1 MSLVTT
7 SELASFT
14 QLAIPAGTVTTQAQ
28 AACDRA
34 TALVRAYCRR
44 KITQTNESVTVTL
57 TSSMVDY
64 VVRGLVDRHLLDTI
78 LLPMTPVIS
87 ITSITIGGEVVTGYT
102 LRADG
107 SILLP
112 RGYPNGTT
120 ATVFY
125 VSGYPSTDYR
135 VEAARAV
142 AVRIAARLWTNPDS
156 RTSYTG
162 PEALNYQSTPDL
174 VRLLTADE
182 RAMLQPLVRMD
193 VVG

>member
-1 MSLVTT
+1 MSLVST
-7 SELASFT
+7 SELSTFT
-14 QLAIPAGTVTTQAQ
+14 QLAIPVGTVTTEAQ

-44 KITQTNESVTVTL
+44 TITQTTETVTVTL
-57 TSSMVDY
+57 TSSMDY

-87 ITSITIGGEVVTGYT
+87 ITSITIDGQAVSGYT

-120 ATVFY
+120 AAVVY

-135 VEAARAV
+135 VQAAKAV
-142 AVRIAARLWTNPDS
+142 AVRIAARLWTNPDA

-162 PEALNYQSTPDL
+162 PEALNYSSTPDL

>member
-1 MSLVTT
+1 MSLVST
-7 SELASFT
+7 SELSTFT
-14 QLAIPAGTVTTQAQ
+14 QLAIPVGTVTTEAQ

-44 KITQTNESVTVTL
+44 TITQTTETVTVTL
-57 TSSMVDY
+57 TSSMDY

-87 ITSITIGGEVVTGYT
+87 ITSITIGGQAVTGYT

-120 ATVFY
+120 ATVVY

-135 VEAARAV
+135 VQAAKAV

>member
-14 QLAIPAGTVTTQAQ
+14 QLTIPAGTVTTEAQ

-44 KITQTNESVTVTL
+44 TITQTTETVTVTL
-57 TSSMVDY
+57 TSSMDY

-87 ITSITIGGEVVTGYT
+87 ITSITIDGQAVTGYT

-120 ATVFY
+120 AAVVF
-125 VSGYPSTDYR
+125 VSGYSSTDYR
-135 VEAARAV
+135 VLAARAV

>member
-14 QLAIPAGTVTTQAQ
+14 QLTIPAGTVTTQAQ

-44 KITQTNESVTVTL
+44 RITQTTETVTVTL
-57 TSSMVDY
+57 TSSMDY

-87 ITSITIGGEVVTGYT
+87 ITSITIGGEVVVGYT

-120 ATVFY
+120 AAVVY
-125 VSGYPSTDYR
+125 ISGYPSTDYR

-193 VVG
+193 AVG

>member
-1 MSLVTT
+1 MSLVST
-7 SELASFT
+7 SELSTFT
-14 QLAIPAGTVTTQAQ
+14 QLTIPAGTVTTQAQ

-44 KITQTNESVTVTL
+44 TITQTTETVTVTL
-57 TSSMVDY
+57 TSSMDY

-87 ITSITIGGEVVTGYT
+87 ITSITIDGQAVTGYT

-120 ATVFY
+120 ATVAY

-135 VEAARAV
+135 VAAAKAV

-162 PEALNYQSTPDL
+162 PEALNYSSTPDL

>member
-7 SELASFT
+7 SELSTFT
-14 QLAIPAGTVTTQAQ
+14 QLTIPAGTVMTEAQ

-34 TALVRAYCRR
+34 TSMVRAYCRR
-44 KITQTNESVTVTL
+44 KITQTTETVTVTL
-57 TSSMVDY
+57 TSSMDY

-78 LLPMTPVIS
+78 LLPETPVIS
-87 ITSITIGGEVVTGYT
+87 ITSITIGGQAVTGYT

-120 ATVFY
+120 ATVVY
-125 VSGYPSTDYR
+125 VSGYPATDWR
-135 VEAARAV
+135 VEAARTV

-156 RTSYTG
+156 RTSFTG

-193 VVG
+193 AVG

>member
-14 QLAIPAGTVTTQAQ
+14 QLTIPAGAVTAQAQ

-44 KITQTNESVTVTL
+44 RITQTNESVTVTL
-57 TSSMVDY
+57 TSSMDY
-64 VVRGLVDRHLLDTI
+64 VVRGIVDRHLLDTI
-78 LLPMTPVIS
+78 LLPETPVIS
-87 ITSITIGGEVVTGYT
+87 ITSITIGGQVVTGYT

-120 ATVFY
+120 AAVVY
-125 VSGYPSTDYR
+125 VSGFAATDWR

-162 PEALNYQSTPDL
+162 PEALNYQSSPDL

-193 VVG
+193 AVG

>member
-7 SELASFT
+7 TELASFT
-14 QLAIPAGTVTTQAQ
+14 QLSIPAGTVTTQAQ

-44 KITQTNESVTVTL
+44 TITQTTETVTVTL
-57 TSSMVDY
+57 TSSMDY

-78 LLPMTPVIS
+78 LLPMTPVVS
-87 ITSITIGGEVVTGYT
+87 ITSITIDGVVVTGYT

-120 ATVFY
+120 ATIVY
-125 VSGYPSTDYR
+125 VSGYSATDYR
-135 VEAARAV
+135 VLAARAV

-162 PEALNYQSTPDL
+162 PEALNYSSTPDL

>member
-7 SELASFT
+7 SELSTFT
-14 QLAIPAGTVTTQAQ
+14 QLTIPAGTVTTQAQ

-44 KITQTNESVTVTL
+44 NITQTTETVTVTL
-57 TSSMVDY
+57 TSSMDY

-87 ITSITIGGEVVTGYT
+87 ITSITIDGQVVTGYT

-112 RGYPNGTT
+112 RGYPNGTS
-120 ATVFY
+120 AAVVY
-125 VSGYPSTDYR
+125 VSGYTSTDYR
-135 VEAARAV
+135 VQAARAV

-156 RTSYTG
+156 RTTFTG
-162 PEALNYQSTPDL
+162 PEALSYGSTPDL

>member
-14 QLAIPAGTVTTQAQ
+14 QLSIPAGTVTTQAQ

-44 KITQTNESVTVTL
+44 TITQTTETVTVTL
-57 TSSMVDY
+57 TSSMDY

-87 ITSITIGGEVVTGYT
+87 ITSITIDGQSVTGYT

-120 ATVFY
+120 AAVVY

-135 VEAARAV
+135 VLAARAV
-142 AVRIAARLWTNPDS
+142 GVRIAARLWTNPDS

-162 PEALNYQSTPDL
+162 PESLNYSSTPDL

>member
-7 SELASFT
+7 SELSTFT
-14 QLAIPAGTVTTQAQ
+14 QLSIPAGTVTTEAQ

-34 TALVRAYCRR
+34 TAMVRAYARR
-44 KITQTNESVTVTL
+44 KITQATETETL
-57 TSSMVDY
+57 A
-64 VVRGLVDRHLLDTI
+64 VVVDTI
-78 LLPMTPVIS
+78 NLTHTPVQS
-87 ITSITIGGEVVTGYT
+87 VTSITIGGSAVTGYT

-112 RGYPNGTT
+112 SDYVQGTT
-120 ATVFY
+120 ASLVY
-125 VSGYPSTDYR
+125 VSGYAASDYR
-135 VEAARAV
+135 LDVAKAV

-162 PEALNYQSTPDL
+162 PDALNYSSTPDL

-182 RAMLQPLVRMD
+182 RVMLQPCVRMD
-193 VVG
+193 AIG

>member
-14 QLAIPAGTVTTQAQ
+14 QLSIPSGKVTTEAQ

-34 TALVRAYCRR
+34 TSMVRAYCRR
-44 KITQTNESVTVTL
+44 RVTQATETVTVTL
-57 TSSMVDY
+57 TSSMDY

-78 LLPMTPVIS
+78 LLPETPVQS
-87 ITSITIGGEVVTGYT
+87 ITSITINGQVVAGYT

-112 RGYPNGTT
+112 RGYPNGTA
-120 ATVFY
+120 ATVVY
-125 VSGYPSTDYR
+125 VSGFPASDWR
-135 VEAARAV
+135 VEAARTV

-174 VRLLTADE
+174 VRLLTTDE

>member
-1 MSLVTT
+1 MSLVTPE
-7 SELASFT
+7 ELSTFT
-14 QLAIPAGTVTTQAQ
+14 QLAIPAGTVRGEAQ

-44 KITQTNESVTVTL
+44 RITETTETVTVTL
-57 TSSMVDY
+57 TSSMDY
-64 VVRGLVDRHLLDTI
+64 VVRGIVDRHLLDTI
-78 LLPMTPVIS
+78 LLPSTPVQS
-87 ITSITIGGEVVTGYT
+87 ITSVTINSEAVTGYT

-120 ATVFY
+120 ATVVY
-125 VSGYPSTDYR
+125 VSGYPATDYR

-156 RTSYTG
+156 RTNFNG
-162 PEALNYQSTPDL
+162 PEALNYGSTPDL
-174 VRLLTADE
+174 VRLLTMDE
-182 RAMLQPLVRMD
+182 RGMLQPLVRMD

>member
-1 MSLVTT
+1 MSLVST
-7 SELASFT
+7 SELSTFT
-14 QLAIPAGTVTTQAQ
+14 QLAIPAGTVTAEAQ

-44 KITQTNESVTVTL
+44 TITQTTETVTVTL
-57 TSSMVDY
+57 TSSMDY

-87 ITSITIGGEVVTGYT
+87 ITSITIDSVVVTGYT

-120 ATVFY
+120 ATIVY

-135 VEAARAV
+135 VAAAKAV
-142 AVRIAARLWTNPDS
+142 AVRIAARLWTNPDA

-162 PEALNYQSTPDL
+162 PEALNYSSTPDL

>member
-1 MSLVTT
+1 MSLVTPE
-7 SELASFT
+7 ELSTFT
-14 QLAIPAGTVTTQAQ
+14 QLAIPAGTVRAEAQ

-57 TSSMVDY
+57 TSSMDY
-64 VVRGLVDRHLLDTI
+64 VVRGIVDRHLLDTI

-120 ATVFY
+120 ASVVY

-193 VVG
+193 AVG

>member
-1 MSLVTT
+1 MSLVST
-7 SELASFT
+7 SELSTFT
-14 QLAIPAGTVTTQAQ
+14 QLAIPAGTVTTEAQ

-44 KITQTNESVTVTL
+44 TITQTNESVTVTL
-57 TSSMVDY
+57 TSSMDY

-87 ITSITIGGEVVTGYT
+87 ITSITINGQAVTGYT

-120 ATVFY
+120 ATVVY

>member
-7 SELASFT
+7 AELASFT
-14 QLAIPAGTVTTQAQ
+14 QLTIPAGAVTTQAQ

-44 KITQTNESVTVTL
+44 TITQTAETVTVPL
-57 TSSMVDY
+57 TATMDY
-64 VVRGLVDRHLLDTI
+64 ITRGVYDRSLLDTI
-78 LLPMTPVIS
+78 LLPMTPVMS
-87 ITSITIGGEVVTGYT
+87 ITSVTVNGQVVTAYA

-107 SILLP
+107 SIQLP
-112 RGYPNGTT
+112 VGFPNGST
-120 ATVFY
+120 ATVVY
-125 VSGYPSTDYR
+125 VSGYTSTDYR
-135 VEAARAV
+135 VQAARAV

-156 RTSYTG
+156 RTSFQG
-162 PEALNYQSTPDL
+162 PEALNYTSTPDL

>member
-14 QLAIPAGTVTTQAQ
+14 QLTIPAGTVTTQAQ

-44 KITQTNESVTVTL
+44 KITQTTETVTVTL
-57 TSSMVDY
+57 TSSMDY

-87 ITSITIGGEVVTGYT
+87 ITSITIGGELVNGYT

-120 ATVFY
+120 AAVVY

-156 RTSYTG
+156 RTSFSG

>member
-1 MSLVTT
+1 MSLVTVA
-7 SELASFT
+7 ELSTFT
-14 QLAIPAGTVTTQAQ
+14 QLAIPAGTVTTEAT

-44 KITQTNESVTVTL
+44 TITQTNESLTL
-57 TSSMVDY
+57 PLSSSMDY
-64 VVRGLVDRHLLDTI
+64 VYRGLVDRHLLDTI
-78 LLPMTPVIS
+78 LLPSTPVIS
-87 ITSITIGGEVVTGYT
+87 ITSITIGGTAVTGYS

-107 SILLP
+107 SILLNN
-112 RGYPNGTT
+112 GYPNGTT
-120 ATVFY
+120 AVVVY
-125 VSGYPSTDYR
+125 VSGYASTDYR
-135 VEAARAV
+135 VAAARVV

-156 RTSYTG
+156 RTSYNG
-162 PEALNYQSTPDL
+162 PEALNYSSTPDL

>member
-14 QLAIPAGTVTTQAQ
+14 QLTIPTGAVTTQAQ

-44 KITQTNESVTVTL
+44 RITQTNETVTVNL
-57 TSSMVDY
+57 TASMDY
-64 VVRGLVDRHLLDTI
+64 IVRGVFDRQLLDTI
-78 LLPMTPVIS
+78 LLPSTPVIS
-87 ITSITIGGEVVTGYT
+87 ITSVTILGEVVTGYT

-120 ATVFY
+120 ATVVY

-156 RTSYTG
+156 RTSFTG

>member
-7 SELASFT
+7 TELASFT
-14 QLAIPAGTVTTQAQ
+14 QMTIPAGTITTQAQ

-44 KITQTNESVTVTL
+44 TITQTTETVSVTL
-57 TSSMVDY
+57 TSSMDY

-87 ITSITIGGEVVTGYT
+87 ITSITIDGQAVSGYT

-120 ATVFY
+120 AAVVY
-125 VSGYPSTDYR
+125 VSGYTSTDYR
-135 VEAARAV
+135 VQAARAV

-156 RTSYTG
+156 RTTYTG
-162 PEALNYQSTPDL
+162 PEALSYGSTPDL

>member
-14 QLAIPAGTVTTQAQ
+14 QLTIPAGAVTTQAQ

-34 TALVRAYCRR
+34 TSMVRAYCRR
-44 KITQTNESVTVTL
+44 KITQTTETVTVTL
-57 TSSMVDY
+57 TSSMDY

-78 LLPMTPVIS
+78 LLPETPVIS
-87 ITSITIGGEVVTGYT
+87 ITSITIGGQVVAGYT

-112 RGYPNGTT
+112 SGYPNGTS
-120 ATVFY
+120 ATVVY
-125 VSGYPSTDYR
+125 VSGYPSSDWR
-135 VEAARAV
+135 VDAARTV

-193 VVG
+193 AVG

>member
-14 QLAIPAGTVTTQAQ
+14 QLTIPTGAVTTQAQ

-44 KITQTNESVTVTL
+44 KITQTTETVTVTL
-57 TSSMVDY
+57 TSSMDY

-87 ITSITIGGEVVTGYT
+87 ITSITIGGEVVVGYT

-120 ATVFY
+120 AAVVY
-125 VSGYPSTDYR
+125 VSGYPAADYR

-156 RTSYTG
+156 RTSFSG

>member
-14 QLAIPAGTVTTQAQ
+14 QLTIPTGAMTTQAQ

-44 KITQTNESVTVTL
+44 RITQTNETVTVNL
-57 TSSMVDY
+57 TASMDY
-64 VVRGLVDRHLLDTI
+64 IVRGVFDRQLLDTI
-78 LLPMTPVIS
+78 LLPSTPVIS
-87 ITSITIGGEVVTGYT
+87 ITSVTVLGEVVTGYT

-120 ATVFY
+120 ATVVY

-156 RTSYTG
+156 RTSFQG
-162 PEALNYQSTPDL
+162 PEALNYTSTPDL

>member
-14 QLAIPAGTVTTQAQ
+14 QLTIPAGTVTTQAQ

-34 TALVRAYCRR
+34 TSMVRAYCRR
-44 KITQTNESVTVTL
+44 KITQTTETVTVTL
-57 TSSMVDY
+57 TSSMDY

-78 LLPMTPVIS
+78 LLPETPVIS
-87 ITSITIGGEVVTGYT
+87 ITSITISGETVTGYT

-120 ATVFY
+120 ATVVY
-125 VSGYPSTDYR
+125 VSGYPASDWR
-135 VEAARAV
+135 VDAARTV

-156 RTSYTG
+156 RTSFSG

-193 VVG
+193 AVG

>member
-1 MSLVTT
+1 MSLVST
-7 SELASFT
+7 SELSTFT
-14 QLAIPAGTVTTQAQ
+14 QLAIPAGTVTTEAQ

-44 KITQTNESVTVTL
+44 TITQTTETVTVTL
-57 TSSMVDY
+57 TSSMDY

-87 ITSITIGGEVVTGYT
+87 ITSITIGGQVVTGYT

-120 ATVFY
+120 ATVVY
-125 VSGYPSTDYR
+125 VSGYASTDYR
-135 VEAARAV
+135 VAAAKAV

-156 RTSYTG
+156 RTSFTG

>member
-1 MSLVTT
+1 MSLVTPE
-7 SELASFT
+7 ELSTFT
-14 QLAIPAGTVTTQAQ
+14 QLAIPAGTVRAEAQ

-34 TALVRAYCRR
+34 TSLVRAYARR
-44 KITQTNESVTVTL
+44 TITETTETVTVTL
-57 TSSMVDY
+57 TSSMDY
-64 VVRGLVDRHLLDTI
+64 VVRGIVDRHLLDTI
-78 LLPMTPVIS
+78 LLPSTPVIS
-87 ITSITIGGEVVTGYT
+87 VTSVTIGGVAVTGYT

-120 ATVFY
+120 ANVVY

-135 VEAARAV
+135 VQAARTI

-162 PEALNYQSTPDL
+162 PEALNFSSTPDL

>member
-14 QLAIPAGTVTTQAQ
+14 QLTIPAGTVTTQAQ

-44 KITQTNESVTVTL
+44 KITQTTETVAVTL
-57 TSSMVDY
+57 TSSMDY

-78 LLPMTPVIS
+78 LLPETPVIS
-87 ITSITIGGEVVTGYT
+87 ITSITISGDVVTGYT

-120 ATVFY
+120 ATVVY
-125 VSGYPSTDYR
+125 VSGYPATDYR

-142 AVRIAARLWTNPDS
+142 AVRIAARLWTNPDA